1 MRFLFALLLWM
12 PVVVSAQHTVVLKD
26 GEMLKGEVIRLD
38 KGTLIMMHNGA
49 PRNLRIDD
57 VRTIQFF
64 VEPGSEAAASG
75 PSGRKSFSGPN
86 GEVAYTMDGR
96 EMIKFPKIALGTN
109 DQGTVVVDVMID
121 RYGNVKIAEPGAP
134 GTRTSN
140 DTYLF
145 PKAKLACQ
153 EAKFNSD
160 PKAPLETRGQI
171 FVEFR

>member
-1 MRFLFALLLWM
+1 MRTIIALLLWL
-12 PVVVSAQHTVVLKD
+12 PIASSAQHTVLLKD

-49 PRNLRIDD
+49 PRNLRVED

-64 VEPGSEAAASG
+64 IDSGSEVTSAST
-75 PSGRKSFSGPN
+75 GRKSFSGPN
-86 GEVAYTMDGR
+86 GAVAYTMDGR
-96 EMIKFPKIALGTN
+96 DMIKFPKITLGTN

-160 PKAPLETRGQI
+160 PKAPLETRGQV

>member
-1 MRFLFALLLWM
+1 MRILIVLLLWL
-12 PVVVSAQHTVVLKD
+12 PVIASAQHTVQLKD

-49 PRNLRIDD
+49 PRNLRVDD
-57 VRTIQFF
+57 VRAIQFY
-64 VEPGSEAAASG
+64 VEAGTEAAGSG
-75 PSGRKSFSGPN
+75 SSSRKSFRGPD
-86 GEVAYTMDGR
+86 GAVAYTMESR
-96 EMIKFPKIALGTN
+96 EMIKFPKITLGTN
-109 DQGTVVVDVMID
+109 DKGTVAVDVMID

-134 GTRTSN
+134 GTKTSN

-160 PKAPLETRGQI
+160 PKAPLETRGQV